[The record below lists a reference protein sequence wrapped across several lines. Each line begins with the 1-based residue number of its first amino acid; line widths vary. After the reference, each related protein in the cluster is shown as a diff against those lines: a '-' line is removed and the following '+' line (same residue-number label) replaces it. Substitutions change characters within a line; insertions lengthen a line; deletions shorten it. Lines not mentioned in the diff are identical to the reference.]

1 MTRSEGEMMTTL
13 TLQAMENFFST
24 VYQAILRLLP
34 FQTLKAIVIASPGF
48 TKETVRCVV
57 TRRKR

>member
-1 MTRSEGEMMTTL
+1 MMTTL

-57 TRRKR
+57 TRHKR